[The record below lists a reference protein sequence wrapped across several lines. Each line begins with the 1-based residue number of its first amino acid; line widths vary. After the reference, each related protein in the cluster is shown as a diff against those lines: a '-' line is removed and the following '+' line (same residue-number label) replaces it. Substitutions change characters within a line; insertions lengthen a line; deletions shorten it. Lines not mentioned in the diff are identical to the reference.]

1 MNKLY
6 IHKGIPLMEK
16 QVNDKVAGF
25 FPVEFTELKE
35 EPKAKVNIGKIS
47 LSLWRTINF
56 FFKAVA
62 IKEKSEAQVRLFYSD
77 VDSQWKAHA
86 FPQKANTGMTT
97 KELCDN
103 PGFQGQ
109 MNEIIE
115 NGKYYQYGTI
125 HSHVYASAFQSGVD
139 KNDEAGCPGV
149 HITIGKLDQSNI
161 DISQRF
167 TVIVPGVISQDEQGN
182 EFVVSKAKKFFMPI
196 DMQNFVQI
204 PEDIYG
210 STKSE
215 ELRKIIFNFV
225 ISENSEELVDHEL
238 VKKWMENRIEEEAK
252 PEIKYILHKDKDEYD
267 HSSFH
272 SKQLMMFD
280 SSNKDYKKGSKKN
293 NRYKVQNC
301 IPNSSTYKIGDR
313 QDLERLV
320 NKICLLHKVSQA
332 ELSEILL
339 SKPEPVM
346 FERYIN
352 LFNDIDINILSIYQM
367 YGYSLGLEIQDW
379 VQERMAKA
387 TQEHKISQIL
397 QVL

>member
-1 MNKLY
+1 MKKLY
-6 IHKGIPLMEK
+6 IHKGTPLVEK
-16 QVNDKVAGF
+16 QINDKVTGF
-25 FPVEFTELKE
+25 FPVEYTELKD

-56 FFKAVA
+56 FFKTVA
-62 IKEKSEAQVRLFYSD
+62 KKENSEAQVRLFYSD
-77 VDSQWKAHA
+77 VDNQWKAHA

-97 KELCDN
+97 KELCDS
-103 PGFQGQ
+103 PGFQEQ
-109 MNEIIE
+109 MNEVIE

-125 HSHVYASAFQSGVD
+125 HSHVYASAFQSGTD

-149 HITIGKLDQSNI
+149 HITIGKLDQANI
-161 DISQRF
+161 DIAQRF

-182 EFVVSKAKKFFMPI
+182 EIVVSKAKKFFMPV
-196 DMQNFVQI
+196 DMQNFVSV

-210 STKSE
+210 STNSE
-215 ELRKIIFNFV
+215 ELKKIIFNFV
-225 ISENSEELVDHEL
+225 VSENSEELVDHEL
-238 VKKWMENRIEEEAK
+238 VNGWMKNRIEEEK
-252 PEIKYILHKDKDEYD
+252 VVTKTSFLKDDDYD
-267 HSSFH
+267 YSNFH

-280 SSNKDYKKGSKKN
+280 SLNKSYKKSSKKN
-293 NRYKVQNC
+293 NRHKVQDC
-301 IPNSSTYKIGDR
+301 IPNSSTYRIGDR

-339 SKPEPVM
+339 SRPEQVM
-346 FERYIN
+346 SESYIN
-352 LFNDIDINILSIYQM
+352 LFNDIDINILSVYKM

-379 VQERMAKA
+379 VQERMAEA
-387 TQEHKISQIL
+387 TQKHKTSQIL